1 MDFIRGS
8 FFLLTPNILLLA
20 SIYEEEELKLGCC
33 GVSGDALKPLE
44 VDLLISKGVSE
55 LHQE

>member
-1 MDFIRGS
+1 MGS

-20 SIYEEEELKLGCC
+20 SIYEEEELTLGCC
-33 GVSGDALKPLE
+33 GVSDDVLKPLE
-44 VDLLISKGVSE
+44 VDLLVSKGVSE